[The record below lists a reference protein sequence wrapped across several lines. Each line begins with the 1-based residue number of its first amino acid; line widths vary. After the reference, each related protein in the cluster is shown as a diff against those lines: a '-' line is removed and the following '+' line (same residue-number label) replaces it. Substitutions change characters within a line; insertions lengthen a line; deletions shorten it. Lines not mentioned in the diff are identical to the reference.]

1 MLISWYS
8 IKYKVKEFLIL
19 LLLIELLLINVFTVL
34 DLFFFY
40 IFFESVLI
48 PMFLMIGIWGAR
60 QRKIHAAYQFFFFT
74 LLGSIIML
82 LGILFI
88 YFKTGTTDI
97 QVLMTKIFNENTQ
110 IVL

>member
-1 MLISWYS
+1 M
-8 IKYKVKEFLIL
+8 IL
-19 LLLIELLLINVFTVL
+19 LLFTELLLINVFVIL

-48 PMFLMIGIWGAR
+48 PMFLIIGIWGSR

-82 LGILFI
+82 IGIIII
-88 YFKTGTTDI
+88 YLEIGTTDI
-97 QVLMTKIFNENTQ
+97 QVLMNSSFSYERQ
-110 IVL
+110 LFL